1 MYFNLIRNGK
11 EEEVLLELSKLKGS
25 GIKNCKAD
33 TSSTQNED
41 IDTVEDTDDSK
52 IDVLIPMSN
61 LDITADSPKQSKNQP
76 DEDGWITISKS
87 KKRWLN
93 NTNWF
98 NGHAML
104 YFKIYLT
111 MLKIFIISFAI
122 YSDAVTLVIWILFS
136 KAMLNIAWWFLKFS
150 IWSSPLNSAMILY
163 TCDELKAKMRNASSL
178 ARSVY

>member
-1 MYFNLIRNGK
+1 MYIDDLSGQEAADWIGEILNSEFNTVCEDGSLEEVGNQLCMYFNLIRNGK

-52 IDVLIPMSN
+52 IDVLILMSN

-87 KKRWLN
+87 KKR
-93 NTNWF
+93 
-98 NGHAML
+98 
-104 YFKIYLT
+104 
-111 MLKIFIISFAI
+111 
-122 YSDAVTLVIWILFS
+122 
-136 KAMLNIAWWFLKFS
+136 
-150 IWSSPLNSAMILY
+150 
-163 TCDELKAKMRNASSL
+163 
-178 ARSVY
+178 